1 MHPTL
6 FTIPSTLAGIPVFG
20 FGWLLGL
27 WAVAS
32 TLLVIAM
39 LRKPGGRSEL
49 LATLPALALSG
60 AAIAFILPRVIEAD
74 GLAIRGYGV
83 LLLVA
88 VASGVGL
95 SLVRARQRGI
105 DPELILS
112 LATWLFVAGL
122 IGARVFFV
130 IEYWQDFLRPSSQN
144 PQLIPSLLSM
154 LNVTRGGLVVYG
166 AMLAGAAAL
175 LVFVRKHRLTVL
187 AMTDLVAPGVVL
199 GMGIGR
205 LGCFMTGCCFGGVC
219 SLPWAVEFPYKS
231 PPYIQQVERGQ
242 LPVHGLTFEGPG
254 IASPVV
260 RRVERE
266 SPAALAG
273 LKSGDRITHVGGK
286 EVRRVDEAVALLLEP
301 RPVPGTVLVL
311 RTSTAAAPVRLTLTE
326 DPRVRE
332 HSLAVHPAQLYSA
345 FDAILLCLFLLAYEP
360 FQRRTGELTALVL
373 TLHPISRFLLEI
385 VRVDEGAV
393 FGTSLSISQNISIA
407 IFAGGLVLWAYL
419 LTRPAAAAPQPQP
432 AV

>member
-6 FTIPSTLAGIPVFG
+6 FTIPSTIAGIPVFG
-20 FGWLLGL
+20 FGLLFGL

-39 LRKPGGRSEL
+39 LRKPGGRAEL
-49 LATLPALALSG
+49 LATLPALVLSG
-60 AAIAFILPRVIEAD
+60 AAIAFVLPRLIEPA

-95 SLVRARQRGI
+95 SVIRARRRGI

-112 LATWLFVAGL
+112 LATWLFVSGIL
-122 IGARVFFV
+122 GARVFFV
-130 IEYWQDFLRPSSQN
+130 IEYWQDFLRPSAKN
-144 PQLIPSLLSM
+144 PELVPTLLSI
-154 LNVTRGGLVVYG
+154 LDVTKGGLVVYG
-166 AMLAGAAAL
+166 AMIAGGLAL
-175 LVFVRKHRLTVL
+175 LVFVRKHRFPAL
-187 AMTDLVAPGVVL
+187 AMTDLIAPSVVL
-199 GMGIGR
+199 GMAIGR

-254 IASPVV
+254 KAPPVV
-260 RRVERE
+260 RRIEPQ

-273 LKSGDRITHVGGK
+273 LKHGDRITQVAG
-286 EVRRVDEAVALLLEP
+286 RNIRSVDEAVALLLEP
-301 RPVPGTVLVL
+301 PPVPGTVLTV
-311 RTSTAAAPVRLTLTE
+311 RTSAGEAPARLTLTE
-326 DPRVRE
+326 DPRVVE
-332 HSLAVHPAQLYSA
+332 HSRAVHPAQLYSA
-345 FDAILLCLFLLAYEP
+345 FDALLLCLFLLAYEP
-360 FQRRTGELTALVL
+360 YQRRTGELTALVL
-373 TLHPISRFLLEI
+373 TIHPLSRFLLEI

-393 FGTSLSISQNISIA
+393 FGTSLSI
-407 IFAGGLVLWAYL
+407 
-419 LTRPAAAAPQPQP
+419 
-432 AV
+432 